1 MSHERLEDDLSAVA
15 DRLDDVAER
24 LADLAMSALRAELD
38 NADSD
43 GKRPEIEKRISKAR
57 RGVERAAQQLRG
69 GPSSTL
75 I

>member
-15 DRLDDVAER
+15 DRLDDVAEQ
-24 LADLAMSALRAELD
+24 LADLAIAALRAAIDDE
-38 NADSD
+38 ASD
-43 GKRPEIEKRISKAR
+43 GRRPDVEKRISKAR
-57 RGVERAAQQLRG
+57 RSVERAAQLLRG